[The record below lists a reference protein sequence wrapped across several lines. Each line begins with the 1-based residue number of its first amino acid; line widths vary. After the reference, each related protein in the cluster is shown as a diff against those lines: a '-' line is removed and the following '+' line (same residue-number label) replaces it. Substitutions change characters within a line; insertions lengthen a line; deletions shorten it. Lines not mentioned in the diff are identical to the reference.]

1 MKNRK
6 GFTLVE
12 LLAVILIVGIIGSIV
27 AYAIIGAKDKAED
40 NALAITESSVKK
52 AARIYSNEVSESSW
66 QDIYNPY
73 INDENLE
80 NLSEADKQEL
90 LNQIRNYKYYCVTVQ
105 ELINKN
111 LLKKNSFDGNKYTDL
126 TSNTMIILKK
136 NKTTLNVDKEEIIKK
151 KSDSVGDVNTPN
163 MNSIN
168 SYLCNNVSDTQLN
181 SPKIKST
188 SPTISTID
196 IDYTEAK
203 YDNEPLDDNLEHYC
217 LLTSGDSGELN
228 KNNANVTIEDGT
240 SGKCRFYGLEPGT
253 GYNVK
258 VCADNSTTK
267 DTSSY
272 AACSDIEEVKTRNL
286 KKPLIRISSSSSDA
300 ALTFYGTDDHEV
312 PVKDLIHTFVIK
324 SDSGS
329 GVTITSSKPV
339 YKCNDDSCTSVG
351 EKTTTLSFGVR
362 YKTDADED
370 TKLNF
375 KNLSSQLKVTITGKT
390 EKGKAKAESEAKGT
404 LIYTDIPEYEV
415 YFYKGSA
422 DAIDGSKNEYIT
434 KKCKPKT
441 AGGSCTVKT
450 PTITRKGYTIVG
462 WSRNKNPLNYSGDVG
477 TGINI
482 TVNSTGDAYTTITKK
497 KLTATFDK
505 NNARSLSK
513 TSASCTIY
521 NSQSSC
527 NVTAPTIT
535 VGSCTLKRGF
545 NENKNATTASYSE
558 RFTIALTSNKT
569 FYAVTVSGKVL
580 SLPRLGDLVYNGRE
594 QKVNIKTTKS
604 GGNYTVG
611 GTTAATNVGT
621 YAATFTPNSGYC
633 WSDTGNNAARNVKW
647 KIVPLTV
654 NLGINNGKASLNKT
668 YSLSNTS
675 NPYYNL
681 TCNDSSCIDKGTAS
695 CSASSGCSGLDWSGR
710 VPTINWSSNGG
721 TIKVEYN
728 KTDDSKKWN
737 NFTYEYGT
745 LSSNISGNA
754 SIGSDGYRIIIVT
767 ATNGDAKLRLITY
780 LALDYTPPTITLPY
794 NSSLS
799 AWGMNNNV
807 YINHSDYGSKLL
819 KSVNAY
825 STTMISS
832 SELSCINGVN
842 DAKNFCKITNS
853 PKTYA
858 AGTSTD
864 SDLTACTVNTYCHQN
879 YYILWAC
886 SSDRVGNK
894 TCARRTNP
902 SASQINYTYQ
912 VKNG

>member
-73 INDENLE
+73 INDENLK
-80 NLSEADKQEL
+80 NLSAADRQEL
-90 LNQIRNYKYYCVTVQ
+90 LNQINNYKYYCVTVQ

-111 LLKKNSFDGNKYTDL
+111 LLKKNSFDGTKYPDL

-136 NKTTLNVDKEEIIKK
+136 NKNTLNVDKEEIIKK
-151 KSDSVGDVNTPN
+151 ESDSVGDVNTPN
-163 MNSIN
+163 MNTVN

-181 SPKIKST
+181 PPVINGTPS
-188 SPTISTID
+188 TISTIE
-196 IDYTEAK
+196 INYSEAH

-217 LLTSGDSGELN
+217 LLTSGGRGELN
-228 KNNANVTIEDGT
+228 KKNANVTIEDGT
-240 SGKCRFYGLEPGT
+240 SGNCRFNGLEPGT
-253 GYNVK
+253 DYNVK

-267 DTSSY
+267 DTGSY

-300 ALTFYGTDDHEV
+300 ALTFYDTDDREV
-312 PVKDLIHTFVIK
+312 QVEDLIHTFVIK
-324 SDSGS
+324 ADSGS

-362 YKTDADED
+362 YKTDANED

-390 EKGKAKAESEAKGT
+390 EKGGAKAESEATGT

-450 PTITRKGYTIVG
+450 PTITREGYTIVG

-497 KLTATFDK
+497 KLTATFNK
-505 NNARSLSK
+505 NNVSSLSK

-527 NVTAPTIT
+527 NVNAPTIT

-558 RFTIALTSNKT
+558 GSTIALTSNKT
-569 FYAVTVSGKVL
+569 FYAITVSGKVL
-580 SLPRLGDLVYNGRE
+580 SLPKLGDLVYNGRE

-633 WSDTGNNAARNVKW
+633 WTDTGNNAARNVNW
-647 KIVPLTV
+647 KIIPLTV

-728 KTDDSKKWN
+728 KTDDSKKWKG
-737 NFTYEYGT
+737 FTYEYGT

-794 NSSLS
+794 DSSLS

-864 SDLTACTVNTYCHQN
+864 NDLTACTVTTYCHQN

>member
-66 QDIYNPY
+66 QDIYNPC

-80 NLSEADKQEL
+80 NLSEADRQEL
-90 LNQIRNYKYYCVTVQ
+90 LNQINNYKYYCVTVQ

-111 LLKKNSFDGNKYTDL
+111 LLKKNSFDGTKYPDL

-136 NKTTLNVDKEEIIKK
+136 NKNTLNVDKEEIIKK

-163 MNSIN
+163 MNTVN

-181 SPKIKST
+181 HPVINGTPS
-188 SPTISTID
+188 TISTIE
-196 IDYTEAK
+196 INYSEAH

-217 LLTSGDSGELN
+217 LLTSGGKGELN
-228 KNNANVTIEDGT
+228 KKNANVTIIDGT
-240 SGKCRFYGLEPGT
+240 SGNCRFNGLEPGT

-267 DTSSY
+267 DTGSY
-272 AACSDIEEVKTRNL
+272 AACSDIEEVETRNL

-300 ALTFYGTDDHEV
+300 ALTFYDTDDREV
-312 PVKDLIHTFVIK
+312 QVEDLIHTFVIK
-324 SDSGS
+324 ADSGS

-362 YKTDADED
+362 YKTDANED

-390 EKGKAKAESEAKGT
+390 EKEKAKAESEATGT

-450 PTITRKGYTIVG
+450 PTITREGYTIVG

-497 KLTATFDK
+497 KLTATFNK
-505 NNARSLSK
+505 NNASSLSK

-521 NSQSSC
+521 NSQSAC
-527 NVTAPTIT
+527 NVNAPTIT

-558 RFTIALTSNKT
+558 GATIALTSNKT
-569 FYAVTVSGKVL
+569 FYAITVSGKVL
-580 SLPRLGDLVYNGRE
+580 SLPKLGDLVYNGRE

-633 WSDTGNNAARNVKW
+633 WTDTGNNAARNVNW

-710 VPTINWSSNGG
+710 EPTISWSSNGG

-728 KTDDSKKWN
+728 KTDDSKKWKG
-737 NFTYEYGT
+737 FTYEYGT

-754 SIGSDGYRIIIVT
+754 SIGNDGYRIIIVT

-794 NSSLS
+794 DSTKE
-799 AWGMNNNV
+799 AWGMYNPV
-807 YINHSDYGSKLL
+807 YIKHSDYGSKLL

-825 STTMISS
+825 STDTISS

-858 AGTSTD
+858 TGTSTD
-864 SDLTACTVNTYCHQN
+864 SDLTKCTVATHCNYN

-894 TCARRTNP
+894 TCSRRKNP
-902 SASQINYTYQ
+902 KAAQKDYTYQ